1 MSAYDFD
8 RVVEDCLKDK
18 RMSKKTGG
26 SVVGSHETRVSVAAE
41 LLSVNAVLL
50 GYSLGGY
57 GENIAEVTPFLT
69 PFAPPR
75 TKPNPQLYY
84 SVWESYNNWLLDQ
97 MIRRKGAD
105 AAGFVN
111 FSWEFYSK
119 ATNTDDSE
127 AFQMRCRPAFVLA
140 DQFKKQN
147 QLPKSKKHL
156 PPTLAP
162 SEIINF
168 HKLALRYSNDL
179 TKDMIFTTFR
189 DLVRKI
195 GEVIGSQKTVKL
207 KFSVGTLHSRERKT
221 RFEWDSEAL
230 KMQAGDNPIVFTMT
244 KPLVTPAAPPPA
256 VEDFE
261 EMFGG
266 GETSLPPQTEEEKF
280 TEFAGTNA
288 GAMNMP
294 EGQEEFLD
302 EDDLGVTGVFAVQEE
317 AYERYIK
324 VLEKDAEEEDKV
336 NKLLV
341 TMMEEKDTK
350 LAAKKEA
357 KKKKLK
363 DLQLYQLEQMKRQM
377 SEKEAEILDRKSVTA
392 TSFYPRTDKEGGVDA
407 ELASKIDNPF
417 SVPVGRKFLGIPNV
431 PKKGLG
437 YRVSESELLSSLTTQ
452 INLKSQKKVEEKE
465 MRLEEEKRY
474 CDHIAMELDYDSQTK
489 QLESSV
495 KKQEM
500 MAAWERDSF
509 LKKMKSLRM
518 KGDIEGLRAHHE
530 EFYKSVGVG
539 GKGGGSNVPSLPPL
553 PVVSGNQ
560 GGSRGSQGFGG
571 GEVGFDSRR

>member
-1 MSAYDFD
+1 MSAYNFD
-8 RVVEDCLKDK
+8 RVVEECLKDK
-18 RMSKKTGG
+18 RMSKKNGG
-26 SVVGSHETRVSVAAE
+26 KVVTSAETRV
-41 LLSVNAVLL
+41 
-50 GYSLGGY
+50 
-57 GENIAEVTPFLT
+57 
-69 PFAPPR
+69 
-75 TKPNPQLYY
+75 YY

-97 MIRRKGAD
+97 MIKRKGAD
-105 AAGFVN
+105 AAGFAN

-119 ATNTDDSE
+119 AASTNDEE

-168 HKLALRYSNDL
+168 HKLALRYSNNL

-195 GEVIGSQKTVKL
+195 GEIIGSDKMIKL
-207 KFSVGTLHSRERKT
+207 KFSVGTLHSKERKT

-244 KPLVTPAAPPPA
+244 KPPVTPAAPPTPA
-256 VEDFE
+256 DDFSSSSQVE
-261 EMFGG
+261 
-266 GETSLPPQTEEEKF
+266 SAIAPQTDEVGQEENFSE
-280 TEFAGTNA
+280 TNA
-288 GAMNMP
+288 GAIPMP
-294 EGQEEFLD
+294 EDYQGDYAEEG
-302 EDDLGVTGVFAVQEE
+302 EDDMGVTGVFAVQEE

-341 TMMEEKDTK
+341 TMMEEKDAK
-350 LAAKKEA
+350 EAAKKDA
-357 KKKKLK
+357 TKKKLK
-363 DLQLYQLEQMKRQM
+363 DLQLYQLDQMKRQM
-377 SEKEAEILDRKSVTA
+377 EEKDKEIVDRKSVTA

-407 ELASKIDNPF
+407 ELKDKISNPF

-437 YRVSESELLSSLTTQ
+437 YRVSESELLSSLTSQ
-452 INLKSQKKVEEKE
+452 IDLKSQKAVEEKE

-489 QLESSV
+489 QLEAQN

-500 MAAWERDSF
+500 MMAWERDSF
-509 LKKMKSLRM
+509 LKKMKSLRL

-530 EFYKSVGVG
+530 EFHKAVAGNTTSSV
-539 GKGGGSNVPSLPPL
+539 PTLP

-560 GGSRGSQGFGG
+560 GGSRGSQGFGDTS
-571 GEVGFDSRR
+571 VGFDSRR